1 MPDIRRPTL
10 LLTALVISAALVSL
24 APAQGTPAVTPPT
37 TAPRAILFRLVENT
51 ASVEGTL
58 DGPATARRW
67 TPGESLGPLA
77 RQQIEATVKAIVLG
91 PTGKLGAATVGGRIE
106 TNDPCDWVR
115 ETRYLTT
122 VKTVFPAHAL
132 SAPWN
137 PVPRRI
143 TALPL
148 DSAPY
153 LAIVAAELRK
163 RGLTA
168 APRLVQLLRTDLDG
182 NGRDDILMVAA
193 SDPVTFGESVMN
205 GIYANRAGQYSL
217 VLVREALPGGVKTSV
232 LGERIFKVA
241 PLPDAFPEMLTQR
254 IGAVADLNGDGSMEV
269 LVDDHVHE
277 GEGTAVW
284 QSSAGKAVMTRVL
297 EWGCGV

>member
-1 MPDIRRPTL
+1 MPDIRRRTL
-10 LLTALVISAALVSL
+10 LLSSLMGISAL
-24 APAQGTPAVTPPT
+24 AQGTPAATPPT

-77 RQQIEATVKAIVLG
+77 RQQIEATVKATVLG

-115 ETRYLTT
+115 ETRFLTT

-148 DSAPY
+148 NSAPY
-153 LAIVAAELRK
+153 LAIVAAELKK
-163 RGLTA
+163 RGLSA

-193 SDPVTFGESVMN
+193 SDPVTFSD
-205 GIYANRAGQYSL
+205 GIMTTLYAERAGQYSL
-217 VLVREALPGGVKTSV
+217 VLVRESLPGGVRTSV
-232 LGERIFKVA
+232 LGERLFKTSPA
-241 PLPDAFPEMLTQR
+241 ADAFPSVLTQR
-254 IGAVADLNGDGSMEV
+254 IGAVADLNGDGRMEV
-269 LVDDHVHE
+269 LVDDYVHE

-284 QSSAGKAVMTRVL
+284 QSSAGTGGMAKVL

>member
-1 MPDIRRPTL
+1 MPDFRRPTS
-10 LLTALVISAALVSL
+10 LLTALFAAAALG
-24 APAQGTPAVTPPT
+24 QGTPATTPPT

-51 ASVEGTL
+51 AAVVGTL

-77 RQQIEATVKAIVLG
+77 HQQIGTTVKATVLG
-91 PTGKLGAATVGGRIE
+91 PTGKLGTATVGGRIE

-137 PVPRRI
+137 PVPRII

-148 DSAPY
+148 NSAPY
-153 LAIVAAELRK
+153 LAIVSAELK
-163 RGLTA
+163 KWGLTA
-168 APRLVQLLRTDLDG
+168 TPRLVQLLRTDLDG

-193 SDPVTFGESVMN
+193 SDPVTFGEGVMN
-205 GIYANRAGQYSL
+205 GGYAERAGQYSL
-217 VLVREALPGGVKTSV
+217 VLVRESLPGGVKTSV
-232 LGERIFKVA
+232 LGKRIFKTA
-241 PLPDAFPEMLTQR
+241 PAPGTFPEMLTQR
-254 IGAVADLNGDGSMEV
+254 IGAVADLNGDGRMEV
-269 LVDDHVHE
+269 LVDDYVHE
-277 GEGTAVW
+277 GEGTTVW
-284 QSSAGKAVMTRVL
+284 QSGAGNRGMAKVL

>member
-1 MPDIRRPTL
+1 MPAPTRPTL
-10 LLTALVISAALVSL
+10 LLTALLVSV
-24 APAQGTPAVTPPT
+24 APAQGTAAVTPPT
-37 TAPRAILFRLVENT
+37 TAPHAILFRLMQNT

-58 DGPATARRW
+58 DGPTTARRW

-77 RQQIEATVKAIVLG
+77 RKRIEAVVKATVLG
-91 PTGKLGAATVGGRIE
+91 PVGKLGAATVGGRIE
-106 TNDPCDWVR
+106 ANDPCDWVR
-115 ETRYLTT
+115 ETGYLST
-122 VKTVFPAHAL
+122 VNTVFPAHAL

-148 DSAPY
+148 NSAPY
-153 LAIVAAELRK
+153 LAIVAAELNK
-163 RGLTA
+163 RGITA

-193 SDPVTFGESVMN
+193 SDPVTFDEGVMN

-217 VLVREALPGGVKTSV
+217 VLVREALSSGVKTSV
-232 LGERIFKVA
+232 LGERIFKAA

-269 LVDDHVHE
+269 LVDDYVHE
-277 GEGTAVW
+277 GEGTVVW
-284 QSSAGKAVMTRVL
+284 QSSAGTAGMKRVL

>member
-1 MPDIRRPTL
+1 MPDIRRPAL
-10 LLTALVISAALVSL
+10 LLTALVISTAL
-24 APAQGTPAVTPPT
+24 AQGTSAVTPPT
-37 TAPRAILFRLVENT
+37 TAPRAILFRLVQNT
-51 ASVEGTL
+51 AAVTGTL

-77 RQQIEATVKAIVLG
+77 RQQIEATVKATVLG
-91 PTGKLGAATVGGRIE
+91 PTGKLGTATVGGRIE

-115 ETRYLTT
+115 DTRYLTT

-137 PVPRRI
+137 PVPRPI

-148 DSAPY
+148 NSVPY
-153 LAIVAAELRK
+153 LAIVSAELKK

-182 NGRDDILMVAA
+182 NGREDILIVAA
-193 SDPVTFGESVMN
+193 SDPVTFGEGIMN
-205 GIYANRAGQYSL
+205 GVYAERAGQYSL
-217 VLVREALPGGVKTSV
+217 VLVREALPSGVKTSV
-232 LGERIFKVA
+232 LGERLFKTA
-241 PLPDAFPEMLTQR
+241 PSPGTFPEMLTQR

-269 LVDDHVHE
+269 LVDDYVHE
-277 GEGTAVW
+277 GEGTTVW
-284 QSSAGKAVMTRVL
+284 QSRTGNGRMQKVL